1 MQINNNLT
9 ENFGISK
16 QDKINVFAIKK
27 FRVRLEKTCC
37 TIPKGETKNDNEGT
51 TAAAGHGQMDRKR
64 RRAN

>member
-9 ENFGISK
+9 ENFWISK

-27 FRVRLEKTCC
+27 FRVRLEKNLLHD
-37 TIPKGETKNDNEGT
+37 IERRDENDNEGT